1 MLIWFGMAVL
11 NTYADVDAE
20 LAATADY
27 DVAGDIDKAQRR
39 ISALRRKLDFAQQA
53 AQSGSNMAFALQIT
67 QDELK
72 AAMSWLKANGPPPSD
87 QQKCRNPS
95 VTHYDQSTLRGN
107 SVNPYLCDGGVL
119 P

>member
-1 MLIWFGMAVL
+1 MATL
-11 NTYADVDAE
+11 NTFAEVDAE

-27 DVAGDIDKAQRR
+27 DVAVDIDKAQRR
-39 ISALRRKLDFAQQA
+39 VAALRRKLDFAQQA

-72 AAMSWLKANGPPPSD
+72 SARAWLTANGAPPSD
-87 QQKCRNPS
+87 QQKLRNPS
-95 VTHYDQSTLRGN
+95 VTHYDQSTLRGP
-107 SVNPYLCDGGVL
+107 SVNPYLYDGGVL